1 MGKRAFSLIIVPH
14 SQAGARSL
22 SISKKLMKMALG
34 GAGLLFVLFC
44 VLLVD
49 YFSMGQVR
57 AKYRKLLK
65 ESAVQKATLEEYK
78 NSMDRLQQT
87 VENFEV
93 YAKKLNIMAG
103 LKAPGIS
110 EVGIGD
116 GTIGPS
122 AQALSAPPQDLSLS
136 TMKQIGQKAEVLEK
150 NLNTLVNF
158 FENQNARLACTP
170 TIWPTMGWVVSG
182 FGPRTDPFTGKPAF
196 HYGLDIATNLGNPV
210 YATAD
215 GTVIQ
220 IKDDKISG
228 KSILINHGN
237 NVASGYLHL
246 DKFLV
251 REGQKVRRG
260 DVIGLVGRT
269 GKASGPHLHYEILI
283 NGIHQNPYHYILE
296 E

>member
-14 SQAGARSL
+14 SKVGSRSL
-22 SISKKLMKMALG
+22 SISKKTVKIALG
-34 GAGLLFVLFC
+34 AAAFLFVAC
-44 VLLVD
+44 SALLVD
-49 YFSMGQVR
+49 YFSMSQVR
-57 AKYRKLLK
+57 SKYQKLIK
-65 ESAVQKATLEEYK
+65 ESAVQKTTLEKYK
-78 NSMDRLQQT
+78 TNMDRLQQT
-87 VENFEV
+87 VESFEV

-103 LKAPGIS
+103 LKAPGVS

-122 AQALSAPPQDLSLS
+122 VQPLAAPPQSL
-136 TMKQIGQKAEVLEK
+136 TLTDMGQINQKAEVLEK
-150 NLNTLVNF
+150 NLSTLANF

-170 TIWPTMGWVVSG
+170 TIWPTLGWVTSG

-196 HYGLDIATNLGNPV
+196 HYGLDIATNMGNPI

-220 IKDDKISG
+220 VKTDKMSG

-237 NVASGYLHL
+237 NVATGYLHL
-246 DKFLV
+246 DTFLV

-260 DVIGLVGRT
+260 DIIGLVGRT
-269 GKASGPHLHYEILI
+269 GKALGPHLHYEIRI
-283 NGIHQNPYHYILE
+283 NGIPQNPYLYILE